1 MRSNDELKENDIEN
15 QTLYYFDNIIKTKN
29 FDFNNIL
36 VDEISYENILIYNIS
51 YKTLVSEKPLRI
63 SFDKVDGFI
72 RVYDGTRY
80 LVLFSH
86 EKHDVIYN
94 RIRHLHQG
102 LDKCIKGMSCLS
114 LLVFL

>member
-15 QTLYYFDNIIKTKN
+15 QTRYYFDNIIKIQN

-36 VDEISYENILIYNIS
+36 VDQKSYENILIYNIS

-72 RVYDGTRY
+72 IVYDGTRY

-86 EKHDVIYN
+86 EKHGIIYN
-94 RIRHLHQG
+94 RIRHLHQW

-114 LLVFL
+114 LLVFF